1 MLPNERATNRSS
13 ANDDHSASTV
23 STRFTRGNERA
34 VGFGLG
40 IMSLLLFTVSASVF
54 FWFLLSVVNA
64 TGETADQIQQGVA
77 GVLGAPGDARA
88 TWNMI
93 LVISWA
99 TLFHVL
105 ARPGIRT
112 RLQRFVESRY
122 LSSLVCMT
130 NSFALIA
137 LCLLYQP
144 IPTEIYSLGGGP
156 ALLVRLTFFGGWALF
171 IVCWFHQDLLE
182 VVGLRP
188 FLRRRVR
195 EARSEESTFPSGP
208 FVWVRYPMELALLT
222 AVWATPRMTVG
233 HLLFAS
239 LASLLL
245 FARVDAED
253 RRRFQSWGT
262 VYQEYVQRVP
272 QIIPWP
278 R

>member
-23 STRFTRGNERA
+23 STRFMRGNERA

-40 IMSLLLFTVSASVF
+40 MVSLLLFTVSASVF
-54 FWFLLSVVNA
+54 FWFLRSVVNG
-64 TGETADQIQQGVA
+64 TGDTADQIQQGVA
-77 GVLGAPGDARA
+77 GALGAPRDARA
-88 TWNMI
+88 TWNTI

-99 TLFHVL
+99 ILFHVL
-105 ARPGIRT
+105 ARPGIRA
-112 RLQRFVESRY
+112 RLQRFVGAQY

-130 NSFALIA
+130 NSLALIA

-144 IPTEIYSLGGGP
+144 IPTEIYSLEGGP
-156 ALLVRLTFFGGWALF
+156 ALLVRLTFFGACALF
-171 IVCWFHQDLLE
+171 IACWFHQDLLGA
-182 VVGLRP
+182 VGLRP

-208 FVWVRYPMELALLT
+208 FVWVRYPVELALLT
-222 AVWATPRMTVG
+222 AVWATPRMTIG

-239 LASLLL
+239 LASLLF

-253 RRRFQSWGT
+253 RRRFQHWGT
-262 VYQEYVQRVP
+262 AYQEYVQRVP

>member
-1 MLPNERATNRSS
+1 MLPNERTTNRSS
-13 ANDDHSASTV
+13 ANDDSVSTV
-23 STRFTRGNERA
+23 STRFTRGNVRA
-34 VGFGLG
+34 IGLGLG
-40 IMSLLLFTVSASVF
+40 IVSLLLFTASASVL
-54 FWFLLSVVNA
+54 FWFLISLVNA
-64 TGETADQIQQGVA
+64 TGTTDQIQQGVA
-77 GVLGAPGDARA
+77 GVLGAGDARA
-88 TWNMI
+88 TWNTI

-99 TLFHVL
+99 ILFQVL
-105 ARPGIRT
+105 GRPGIRA
-112 RLQRFVESRY
+112 RLQRFVESNY
-122 LSSLVCMT
+122 LSSIVCMT
-130 NSFALIA
+130 NSLALIA

-144 IPTEIYSLGGGP
+144 IPTEIYSLEGGP
-156 ALLVRLTFFGGWALF
+156 ALLVRLTFFGAWALF
-171 IVCWFHQDLLE
+171 IACWFHQDLLE

-195 EARSEESTFPSGP
+195 EARSGESAFPSGP

-222 AVWATPRMTVG
+222 AVWATPRMTIG

-253 RRRFQSWGT
+253 RRRFQNWGT
-262 VYQEYVQRVP
+262 AYQEYVQRVP